1 MKKHHALASLRHG
14 KRKNRPFRRHT
25 PPGSPP
31 GTLVADPT
39 SSRPHVTLLLYSPQ
53 ELREQQV
60 SDLRELAKSV
70 GKWPVTW
77 VNVEGLGDVN
87 TISQIGELFGL
98 HRLALE
104 DVLHTHQRPKV
115 EQYGNH
121 HFIVTRMAM
130 LTDHL
135 ETEQLSIFLGKN
147 FVLTFQEGLPG
158 DSLEPVRE
166 RIRHQRGHVREG
178 GNDHLVYALL
188 DAVVDNYFPVLE
200 AYGERL
206 EALEDEIVTHPS
218 PTIVTRIHAIRRDL
232 LTIRRA
238 VWPQREAFAMLM
250 REETPLITAETR
262 VYLRDCYDHVTQI
275 IDLVETYREL
285 GADLT
290 EIYLSSVSNR
300 TNEIMRVLTVIATI
314 FIPLTFIAGIYG
326 MNFDTKVS
334 PLNMPELDWYW
345 GYPLA
350 LFLMLAV
357 AGGQLIFFR
366 RRGWLGTPKTM
377 NDDDKSRV

>member
-1 MKKHHALASLRHG
+1 MKKHQALAPLRHG

-25 PPGSPP
+25 PPGTPP

-39 SSRPHVTLLLYSPQ
+39 FSRPLITLLTYGPQ
-53 ELREQQV
+53 ELREQEV
-60 SDLRELAKSV
+60 SDLQELTRSV
-70 GKWPVTW
+70 GDWPVTW
-77 VNVEGLGDVN
+77 VNIEGLGDVS
-87 TISQIGELFGL
+87 TISKIGEMFGL
-98 HRLALE
+98 HRLASG

-130 LTDHL
+130 LNEHL

-158 DSLEPVRE
+158 DNLGPVRE
-166 RIRHQRGHVREG
+166 RIRKQGGRIREG

-188 DAVVDNYFPVLE
+188 DAVVDNYFPLLE
-200 AYGERL
+200 EYGERL
-206 EALEDEIVTHPS
+206 EALENEIVTRPS
-218 PTIVTRIHAIRRDL
+218 PTIVARIHAIRRDL

-238 VWPQREAFAMLM
+238 VWPQREAFGLLM
-250 REETPLITAETR
+250 REETPLITTETR

-326 MNFDTKVS
+326 MNFDTRVS

-350 LFLMLAV
+350 LLLMLVV

-366 RRGWLGTPKTM
+366 RRGWLGTPKGMTEEEESE
-377 NDDDKSRV
+377 K